1 MRSAIRAALCALVTL
16 AAAGAIAPAGSEPRR
31 LTMVKSP
38 NCGCCNEWA
47 EYMRRNGFS
56 VDAQDVADLGP
67 VKAENGIPPR
77 LASCHTAFVE
87 GYVIEGHVP
96 ASDVERLL
104 AERPA
109 VSGLAVPG
117 MPVGSPGMEGP
128 NPERYD
134 VLSFDG
140 SGRTAVFSSHAP

>member
-1 MRSAIRAALCALVTL
+1 MRSAIRAALCVLVTL
-16 AAAGAIAPAGSEPRR
+16 AAAAAPAPAGSEPRR

-38 NCGCCNEWA
+38 SCGCCNEWA
-47 EYMRRNGFS
+47 DHMRRNGFI
-56 VDAQDVADLGP
+56 VDAQDVADVGP

-77 LASCHTAFVE
+77 LAACHTAFVE

-128 NPERYD
+128 NPQAYD
-134 VLSFDG
+134 VLSFDRH
-140 SGRTAVFSSHAP
+140 GRTAVFSSHAP